1 MKRLMTAG
9 LMLLFTLASLAN
21 EQQFADMEWLTTSSG
36 VAIENCRI
44 GYRTAGELNDD
55 RSNIIVFPTWFAGTS
70 EILFTAGLIG
80 PGKLADT
87 DKYFVVAIDALG
99 NGVSCSPSNAV
110 QFPRISTEDM
120 VRSQHWLL
128 TEHLGIE
135 HARAV
140 LGISMG
146 GMQTFRWMSTF
157 PSFMDKAIPIDGSPK
172 MTSFDLLQWR
182 THRDIV
188 QMMQVGGMEQDEIRM
203 ILSRVGLLSLF
214 TPEYFVEQVPV
225 ESLEE
230 FVKDSDASYANM
242 DVNDY
247 VSQLEAMIDHDVIGD
262 TDESITA
269 YVREVESDVLIIG
282 VPSDHMVNQAPS
294 RRVARALG
302 APYFEVASNCGHVGT
317 TCEIERVS
325 KRVAEFLSIDQ

>member
-1 MKRLMTAG
+1 MTRFSITA
-9 LMLLFTLASLAN
+9 LMLSLATITLAD
-21 EQQFADMEWLTTSSG
+21 EQQFAEMEWLTTTSG
-36 VAIENCRI
+36 AAIENCRI

-55 RSNIIVFPTWFAGTS
+55 RSNVIVFPTWFTGTS

-87 DKYFVVAIDALG
+87 DQYFVVAIDALG
-99 NGVSCSPSNAV
+99 NGVSCSPSNATG
-110 QFPRISTEDM
+110 FPRISTEDM

-135 HARAV
+135 HAHAV

-157 PSFMDKAIPIDGSPK
+157 PSFMDKAIPIDGSPR
-172 MTSFDLLQWR
+172 MTSFDLLQWQ

-188 QMMQVGGMEQDEIRM
+188 RMMQVGGMNQDEIRLV
-203 ILSRVGLLSLF
+203 LSRVGLLSLY
-214 TPEYFVEQVPV
+214 TPEYFVEQVPI
-225 ESLEE
+225 EE
-230 FVKDSDASYANM
+230 LDDFVKGSDASFAGM

-247 VSQLEAMIDHDVIGD
+247 VSQLEAMIDHDLIGD
-262 TDESITA
+262 SDESIFA
-269 YVREVESDVLIIG
+269 YVREVESDVLVIG

-302 APYFEVASNCGHVGT
+302 APYFEIQSNCGHVGT
-317 TCEIERVS
+317 TCEIELVS
-325 KRVAEFLSIDQ
+325 KRVADFLGNDP